1 MPMTVPPTMFTTAT
15 IMPAMLSPLTN
26 FMAPSMAPNILL
38 SWLMMSRRRWASS
51 MSMTPAR
58 MSASMDICLPGM
70 ASRVKRA
77 PTSATRSAPLAMT
90 RNCTMVRIRKTTA
103 PTTKLSKVWMISPAS
118 ALSRIRR
125 VVVMFRPT
133 RNSVVNSS
141 MVGKEENSSGVLT
154 YMVII
159 MMAKD
164 RARLAPMSVS
174 TRAVG
179 RGMII
184 RAMTATSRPTRAR
197 SL

>member
-1 MPMTVPPTMFTTAT
+1 
-15 IMPAMLSPLTN
+15 
-26 FMAPSMAPNILL
+26 
-38 SWLMMSRRRWASS
+38 
-51 MSMTPAR
+51 
-58 MSASMDICLPGM
+58 
-70 ASRVKRA
+70 
-77 PTSATRSAPLAMT
+77 
-90 RNCTMVRIRKTTA
+90 
-103 PTTKLSKVWMISPAS
+103 MISPAS

-133 RNSVVNSS
+133 RNRVVNSS
-141 MVGKEENSSGVLT
+141 MVGKDENSSGVLT

-164 RARLAPMSVS
+164 RARFAPMSVS

-197 SL
+197 SLCFVVRETMWRASENRLTGGPPLRQDRH

>member
-1 MPMTVPPTMFTTAT
+1 
-15 IMPAMLSPLTN
+15 MPAMLSPLTN

-38 SWLMMSRRRWASS
+38 SWLMTSRRRWASS

-103 PTTKLSKVWMISPAS
+103 PTTKLPPRANSPKVWMISPAS